1 MPSAFSNRRLQAEE
15 NSVNKAH
22 GITIQILKAL
32 ANKKNGKQQ
41 NLAWPGKERFGLQG
55 QNLRKCA
62 YRNLMHTGYHVVLFL
77 QIAC

>member
-32 ANKKNGKQQ
+32 VNKKKMENNRIWLGQAK
-41 NLAWPGKERFGLQG
+41 RGLDC
-55 QNLRKCA
+55 RVK
-62 YRNLMHTGYHVVLFL
+62 
-77 QIAC
+77 I